1 MKGTINMGKIMGY
14 CRVSTDEQN
23 ETRQI
28 LKMKALNIE
37 DRYIFIDKQSGKNF
51 NRPEYQL
58 MRRFSF

>member
-1 MKGTINMGKIMGY
+1 MGKIMGY